1 MSNVN
6 FKCEKCGSSNV
17 EMTPA
22 NLKQGGLLGILD
34 KLKIFANTKPLR
46 GLVKVTCKKCGHT
59 TFINIL

>member
-22 NLKQGGLLGILD
+22 NLKQGGLLGVLPEFSTLD
-34 KLKIFANTKPLR
+34 QRKRLA
-46 GLVKVTCKKCGHT
+46 
-59 TFINIL
+59 